1 MVSLLTFWRS
11 FIVFLTYLKL
21 EEVNQVYSGL
31 LRLRNGW
38 SKFMDLLLLL
48 IRRDLPLGTRVEI
61 YSTNVCSIR
70 YWNDSWDYRNVPI
83 KEDNVIRVEINNTRM
98 ARWMCN
104 VGPENNIS
112 AVELRNRLWLSSM
125 RECLQNRRLL

>member
-38 SKFMDLLLLL
+38 SKFMDLLPLL

-112 AVELRNRLWLSSM
+112 AVELRNRLWLNSM